1 MANATVVHFEARTNA
16 SDLLDTLDA
25 LDARL
30 VSVRH
35 LARVYADMTG
45 DRPGGVL
52 RVDAEAIGSTMD
64 FFADELATAS
74 KSLAGVYQLVRRL
87 HAKQV
92 RLRP

>member
-1 MANATVVHFEARTNA
+1 MANATVVHFEATPNA
-16 SDLLDTLDA
+16 GDLLDSLDA

-30 VSVRH
+30 TSVRH

-52 RVDAEAIGSTMD
+52 RVDAEAIGSTMG

-74 KSLAGVYQLVRRL
+74 QSLADVYQLVRRL
-87 HAKQV
+87 HASK
-92 RLRP
+92 